1 MTHVLEARGIVRN
14 YGTVEALRGAD
25 FTVNAGE
32 VTALIGDNGAGKS
45 TLVRILSGTEAPDD
59 GLIFIEGKE
68 VKFATPIDAREVGIE
83 TVFQDLALCPH
94 LSPVQNLFLGREIP
108 RKGLLGKFG
117 FLDNEKMKKISA
129 DAFKDLGATVRS
141 LTANVGSMS
150 GGQRQ
155 SIAVARSAAW
165 ANKVLFFDEPTAAL
179 GVKESAHVLRII
191 LQAKLRGI
199 AVILITHNVT
209 HALTV
214 GDHFAVLIHG
224 EKADDFRKGERTR
237 EQITDLMAGGEAMD
251 ELEKELDHLTKSHKK

>member
-59 GLIFIEGKE
+59 GSIFIEGKE

-179 GVKESAHVLRII
+179 GVVQKKNVLDLVRRVRDKGIGVVFISHSMPEVLEIADRVQVMRRESIN
-191 LQAKLRGI
+191 LQASLKNPSTSGCLGSISNCFSLFCSSSRYFSN
-199 AVILITHNVT
+199 IL
-209 HALTV
+209 
-214 GDHFAVLIHG
+214 
-224 EKADDFRKGERTR
+224 
-237 EQITDLMAGGEAMD
+237 
-251 ELEKELDHLTKSHKK
+251 